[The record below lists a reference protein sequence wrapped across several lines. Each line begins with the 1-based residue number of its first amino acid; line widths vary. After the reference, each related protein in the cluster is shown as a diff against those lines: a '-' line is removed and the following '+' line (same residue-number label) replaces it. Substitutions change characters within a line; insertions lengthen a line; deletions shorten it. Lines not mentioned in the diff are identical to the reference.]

1 MWGLQERSI
10 ADYFVLIKTQTE
22 IRLQDL
28 NVNAKTL
35 LQLSHIAIF
44 SLVFPSTKKCFVK
57 RKKLSIWKRP
67 FFSACIKLLLLIW
80 VESLL
85 LSFSGNVAINLD
97 LRCNIDAP
105 FSISPWNSNSI
116 VVRNCVKSLL
126 KTCISIYSLGI
137 THPFLKLTMT

>member
-1 MWGLQERSI
+1 M
-10 ADYFVLIKTQTE
+10 
-22 IRLQDL
+22 
-28 NVNAKTL
+28 NAKTL

-85 LSFSGNVAINLD
+85 LSFSGNVAINPD
-97 LRCNIDAP
+97 LRCNFDTA

-116 VVRNCVKSLL
+116 VVHNCVKSLF
-126 KTCISIYSLGI
+126 KTCVSIYSLDI
-137 THPFLKLTMT
+137 TYAFLKLTMT